1 MKKVNIALNF
11 FIVSSALVLGIYAL
25 YENVYDMLLIATI
38 LLWINNICYSIEKFK
53 ERAYYFFFN
62 LTFFVFLLGRPL
74 IILLKG
80 NDIEKVTK
88 INYSSMA
95 DVRLAVVIMYIA
107 LTGMY
112 FGAISGNILKNRFFN
127 RCKKPKTYNKSVFLF
142 HLKYVSLLL
151 FAIAIIAAYIRGV
164 EKVLFILNSSY
175 VEYYVSFTSKLPY
188 LVYVLST
195 FVEPSLCLFLITYP
209 PKKAAYKVLV
219 LYMISTTLDLVG
231 GERNPFVLSVIFSL
245 IYFIYRDYIG
255 DKEKWIGKFERWALI
270 LVTPIGL
277 VLLGMMNYI
286 RDGVS
291 AGFSNVFEIF
301 LDLLEKQGVTFSWL
315 SCGLGILN
323 KLPGF
328 GSSNYTFGGIIDY
341 FKYGSIG
348 QRFFGIEGLGNGNNL
363 RHALNGNSMA
373 HQLSYTLLGD
383 WYLEGHGCGS
393 SYLLEVFADYGKIGI
408 FIFSFFLGMLLIS
421 AFDIAKQNMFCGAI
435 MLLSIT
441 GTLFMPRSEAIGGIN
456 FILRIPFWCT
466 FICCMIGSGLFA
478 RKFRRSATI

>member
-1 MKKVNIALNF
+1 MKKANIALNF
-11 FIVSSALVLGIYAL
+11 FMVSSALVLGIYAL
-25 YENVYDMLLIATI
+25 YENLYDVLLISAI
-38 LLWINNICYSIEKFK
+38 LLWINNIYYSIEKIK

-95 DVRLAVVIMYIA
+95 DVRLAIVIMYIA
-107 LTGMY
+107 LIGMY
-112 FGAISGNILKNRFFN
+112 FGAICGNVLKNRFFY
-127 RCKKPKTYNKSVFLF
+127 RYTKPKTYNKSVFLF

-151 FAIAIIAAYIRGV
+151 FAISIIAAFMMGT

-175 VEYYVSFTSKLPY
+175 VEYYVSFTSRLPY
-188 LVYVLST
+188 VIYVLST
-195 FVEPSLCLFLITYP
+195 FLEPSLCLFLITYP
-209 PKKAAYKVLV
+209 PKKVAYKVLT
-219 LYMISTTLDLVG
+219 LYVISTTLDLVG

-255 DKEKWIGKFERWALI
+255 DKEKWIGKFEKWALI

-323 KLPGF
+323 KLPGY

-373 HQLSYTLLGD
+373 HQLSYALLGD

-408 FIFSFFLGMLLIS
+408 FIFSFFLGTVLIS
-421 AFDIAKQNMFCGAI
+421 AFDIAKRNMFCGAVV
-435 MLLSIT
+435 LLSIT
-441 GTLFMPRSEAIGGIN
+441 GTLFMPRSEAMDGID

-466 FICCMIGSGLFA
+466 FICCRIGSGLFA
-478 RKFRRSATI
+478 RKFRRGVTI

>member
-1 MKKVNIALNF
+1 
-11 FIVSSALVLGIYAL
+11 
-25 YENVYDMLLIATI
+25 MLLIGTI

-62 LTFFVFLLGRPL
+62 LTFFAFLLGRPL
-74 IILLKG
+74 IILLNG

-107 LTGMY
+107 LIGMY

-175 VEYYVSFTSKLPY
+175 VEYYVSFTSELPY
-188 LVYVLST
+188 VVYVLST

-301 LDLLEKQGVTFSWL
+301 LDLLEK
-315 SCGLGILN
+315 
-323 KLPGF
+323 PG
-328 GSSNYTFGGIIDY
+328 
-341 FKYGSIG
+341 
-348 QRFFGIEGLGNGNNL
+348 
-363 RHALNGNSMA
+363 
-373 HQLSYTLLGD
+373 SY
-383 WYLEGHGCGS
+383 
-393 SYLLEVFADYGKIGI
+393 
-408 FIFSFFLGMLLIS
+408 FFLV
-421 AFDIAKQNMFCGAI
+421 
-435 MLLSIT
+435 
-441 GTLFMPRSEAIGGIN
+441 E
-456 FILRIPFWCT
+456 LRIRN
-466 FICCMIGSGLFA
+466 I
-478 RKFRRSATI
+478 K

>member
-11 FIVSSALVLGIYAL
+11 IIVSSALVLGIYAL
-25 YENVYDMLLIATI
+25 YENVYGVLLIGII

-62 LTFFVFLLGRPL
+62 LTFFAFLLGRPL

-95 DVRLAVVIMYIA
+95 DVRLAVVIMYIT
-107 LTGMY
+107 LIGMY
-112 FGAISGNILKNRFFN
+112 LGAISGNILKNRFFN
-127 RCKKPKTYNKSVFLF
+127 RCKRPKTYNKSVFLF

-151 FAIAIIAAYIRGV
+151 FAVSIIAAYIRGV

-175 VEYYVSFTSKLPY
+175 VEYYVSFTRELPY
-188 LVYVLST
+188 LVYVLAT
-195 FVEPSLCLFLITYP
+195 FAEPSLCLFLITYP
-209 PKKAAYKVLV
+209 PKKAAYKVLA

-231 GERNPFVLSVIFSL
+231 GERNPFVLSAIFSL

-341 FKYGSIG
+341 FKYGIIG
-348 QRFFGIEGLGNGNNL
+348 QKFFGIEGLGSGNNL
-363 RHALNGNSMA
+363 RHALSGNSMA
-373 HQLSYTLLGD
+373 HQLSYALLGD

-393 SYLLEVFADYGKIGI
+393 SYLLEVFADYGKIGV

-478 RKFRRSATI
+478 RKFRRSVTI